1 MGTLS
6 RAPLGHVHPKYRKIV
21 TLLLDYRAAVLLAE
35 SKENEERTLGM
46 QRQIDIES
54 AIMSGYTDPRG

>member
-6 RAPLGHVHPKYRKIV
+6 RAPVGQVHPKYRKIV
-21 TLLLDYRAAVLLAE
+21 SLLLDYRTAVLLGE
-35 SKENEERTLGM
+35 SEKNDERTLGM

-54 AIMSGYTDPRG
+54 AIMSGYRDPRG